1 MSSIG
6 NEINDKE
13 TIKSNNNLSEEDIK
27 ILETLNLSNNNGE
40 KNKNK
45 LNESLKQN
53 ENKMINSKENQSKS
67 KIEEEEDDK
76 DKNKY
81 IKKYKSNDSRL
92 YGITFQSSKENNII
106 NVAVSS
112 LNMNTNNNI
121 SILSFSQED
130 IINEDDNINLSENK
144 NISNIN
150 KNENIIN
157 NNEITL
163 KSQIQCEFPVS
174 SILFSPHEQNKN
186 LLVSTSDILRLYSY
200 DNETENL
207 SLKVAFQKRRKDYC
221 GPLTACDWSHA
232 NNSILGVC
240 SVDTTCAILD
250 LNKYAVKYMII
261 AHDKEVYD
269 ISLGQD
275 EFTFMSTGADGSVSL
290 FDSRQANSSCI
301 IFETRDES
309 PMTRLKWN
317 LVNPNF
323 ILTVIVDKNE
333 IYILDQRKLTSPYAI
348 LKVHTNVVNN
358 AIWAPQSN
366 TNLISVSD
374 DKSALLWDIYCD
386 SDQPEEYIMKY
397 EAENEIENVAWG
409 DITQNWVGIIDG
421 NQAEI
426 LRIQ

>member
-1 MSSIG
+1 MSSVG
-6 NEINDKE
+6 NELNDKE
-13 TIKSNNNLSEEDIK
+13 IIKSNNNLSDDDIK
-27 ILETLNLSNNNGE
+27 ILETLNLSNNDD
-40 KNKNK
+40 KKIK
-45 LNESLKQN
+45 LNESLSKEN
-53 ENKMINSKENQSKS
+53 ENKIINSKESHS
-67 KIEEEEDDK
+67 KIEDDDDK
-76 DKNKY
+76 EKNKY

-92 YGITFQSSKENNII
+92 YGISFQSSVEKNLI

-112 LNMNTNNNI
+112 LNMSTNNNI

-130 IINEDDNINLSENK
+130 NINEDDNKDENVNNINL
-144 NISNIN
+144 
-150 KNENIIN
+150 IN
-157 NNEITL
+157 NNPITL

-200 DNETENL
+200 DNENENL

-221 GPLTACDWSHA
+221 GPLTACDWSRA

-250 LNKYAVKYMII
+250 LNKYEVKYMII

-275 EFTFMSTGADGSVSL
+275 EFTFMSTGADGSVRL
-290 FDSRQANSSCI
+290 FDSRQANSSSI

-397 EAENEIENVAWG
+397 EAESEIENVAWG
-409 DITQNWVGIIDG
+409 DVTQNWVGIIDG

>member
-1 MSSIG
+1 MFSVG
-6 NEINDKE
+6 NEINEKE
-13 TIKSNNNLSEEDIK
+13 SIKSNINLSDDDIK
-27 ILETLNLSNNNGE
+27 ILETLNLTANND
-40 KNKNK
+40 KKNK
-45 LNESLKQN
+45 LTESLSKEN
-53 ENKMINSKENQSKS
+53 ENKIISTKGSHS

-76 DKNKY
+76 EKNKY
-81 IKKYKSNDSRL
+81 IKKYKSDDSRL
-92 YGITFQSSKENNII
+92 YGITFQSSNDNNLI

-130 IINEDDNINLSENK
+130 IINEDDNINNT
-144 NISNIN
+144 NV
-150 KNENIIN
+150 IN
-157 NNEITL
+157 NNQIAL

-200 DNETENL
+200 DNENENL

-221 GPLTACDWSHA
+221 GPLTACDWSRA

-250 LNKYAVKYMII
+250 LNKYEVKYMII

-275 EFTFMSTGADGSVSL
+275 EFTFMSTGADGSVRL
-290 FDSRQANSSCI
+290 FDSRQANCSSI

-333 IYILDQRKLTSPYAI
+333 IYILDQRKLASPYAI

-386 SDQPEEYIMKY
+386 SEQPEEFIMKY
-397 EAENEIENVAWG
+397 DAENEIENVAWG
-409 DITQNWVGIIDG
+409 DVTQNWIGIIDG

>member
-1 MSSIG
+1 MSFAG

-13 TIKSNNNLSEEDIK
+13 VIKPNNNLSEDEIN
-27 ILETLNLSNNNGE
+27 ILETLNLQNNND
-40 KNKNK
+40 KKNK
-45 LNESLKQN
+45 LSESSSKEN
-53 ENKMINSKENQSKS
+53 ENKIINSKEIQS
-67 KIEEEEDDK
+67 KIEDEEEDDK
-76 DKNKY
+76 ERNKY

-92 YGITFQSSKENNII
+92 YGISFQSSKEDNII

-130 IINEDDNINLSENK
+130 IINETDDEEINSNNINTINNK
-144 NISNIN
+144 NSININ
-150 KNENIIN
+150 P
-157 NNEITL
+157 ITL

-186 LLVSTSDILRLYSY
+186 LLVSTSDILRLYTY
-200 DNETENL
+200 EEEKL

-221 GPLTACDWSHA
+221 GPLTACDWSRA
-232 NNSILGVC
+232 NNSIIGVC
-240 SVDTTCAILD
+240 SVDTTCAIWD
-250 LNKYAVKYMII
+250 LNKYEVKYMII

-275 EFTFMSTGADGSVSL
+275 ECTFMSTGADGSVRL
-290 FDSRQANSSCI
+290 FDSRQANSSSI

-333 IYILDQRKLTSPYAI
+333 IYILDQRKLSSPYAI

-397 EAENEIENVAWG
+397 NAENEIENVAWG
-409 DITQNWVGIIDG
+409 DITQNWIGITDG

>member
-1 MSSIG
+1 MFSVG
-6 NEINDKE
+6 NEINEKE
-13 TIKSNNNLSEEDIK
+13 SIKSNINLSDDDIK
-27 ILETLNLSNNNGE
+27 ILETLNLTANND
-40 KNKNK
+40 KKNK
-45 LNESLKQN
+45 LTESLSKEN
-53 ENKMINSKENQSKS
+53 ENKIISTKGSHS
-67 KIEEEEDDK
+67 KIEEEEEDDK
-76 DKNKY
+76 EKNKY
-81 IKKYKSNDSRL
+81 IKKYKSDDSRL
-92 YGITFQSSKENNII
+92 YGITFQSSNDNNLI

-130 IINEDDNINLSENK
+130 IINEDDNINNT
-144 NISNIN
+144 NV
-150 KNENIIN
+150 IN
-157 NNEITL
+157 NNQIAL

-200 DNETENL
+200 DNENENL

-221 GPLTACDWSHA
+221 GPLTACDWSRA

-250 LNKYAVKYMII
+250 LNKYEVKYMII

-275 EFTFMSTGADGSVSL
+275 EFTFMSTGADGSVRL
-290 FDSRQANSSCI
+290 FDSRQANSSSI

-333 IYILDQRKLTSPYAI
+333 IYILDQRKLASPYAI

-386 SDQPEEYIMKY
+386 SEQPEEFIMKY
-397 EAENEIENVAWG
+397 DAENEIENVAWG
-409 DITQNWVGIIDG
+409 DVTQNWIGIIDG